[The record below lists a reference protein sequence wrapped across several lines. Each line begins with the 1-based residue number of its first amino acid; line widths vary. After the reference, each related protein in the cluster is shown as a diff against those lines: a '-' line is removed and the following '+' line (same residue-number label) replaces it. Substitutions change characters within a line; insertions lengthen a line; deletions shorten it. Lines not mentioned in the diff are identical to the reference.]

1 MCIWISRMV
10 TPLGP
15 GWRCWKKAPSKA
27 PEGVEPLA
35 VRKLTLAKP
44 KLEILEERVQAL
56 AEHDPEIGTRFDEL
70 QASNKAHESVPW
82 SKVGGPPAWVQD
94 GELNDDWQLVAQLDF
109 DMLSLEWE
117 DAGLFGVIYVV
128 VRKDEKDAVA
138 FWQYT

>member
-1 MCIWISRMV
+1 M
-10 TPLGP
+10 
-15 GWRCWKKAPSKA
+15 
-27 PEGVEPLA
+27 
-35 VRKLTLAKP
+35 
-44 KLEILEERVQAL
+44 
-56 AEHDPEIGTRFDEL
+56 
-70 QASNKAHESVPW
+70 
-82 SKVGGPPAWVQD
+82 QD